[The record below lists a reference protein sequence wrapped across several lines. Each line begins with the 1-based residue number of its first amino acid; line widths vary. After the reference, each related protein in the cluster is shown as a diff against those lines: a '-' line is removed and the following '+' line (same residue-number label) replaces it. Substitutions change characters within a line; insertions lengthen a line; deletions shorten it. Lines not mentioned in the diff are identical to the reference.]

1 MPAEVN
7 NPPCPLHGA
16 PPRSLYT
23 HNFLGIV
30 QAAEAILTTVSG
42 LGTTSYTRCPYGYPS
57 SFEGV
62 VRVLEDLNATV
73 SGLSG
78 GLDNIAAGSGIYFT
92 ASGTSTVINATV
104 VSASGV
110 SITAGSGI
118 YLSDAGT
125 RINLNAVGA
134 DGVGVSYSGTTALIS
149 GAGSSFAVVSGSPG
163 DDYRAGS
170 LWFDTSQGR
179 LFVYASG
186 NDVSDP
192 DWYQANSDTIV
203 AKGNLPPSGT
213 GPYAPPRDG
222 TVWFSTML
230 GSLFVYDVASSGWYE
245 AGPSRSFA
253 YGAAAPA
260 PSVQGAGW
268 YSTSDNTL
276 KVWDGTAWITV

>member
-16 PPRSLYT
+16 PPRSLHT
-23 HNFLGIV
+23 HNFFGIV
-30 QAAEAILTTVSG
+30 QAAEAILATVSG

-62 VRVLEDLNATV
+62 VRVLEDINATV

-78 GLDNIAAGSGIYFT
+78 GLSNIAAGSGIYFT

-125 RINLNAVGA
+125 RINLDAVGS
-134 DGVGVSYSGTTALIS
+134 DGVGVSYSGTTAIIS
-149 GAGSSFAVVSGSPG
+149 GTGSSLAVVSGEPG
-163 DDYRAGS
+163 VDYRAGS
-170 LWFDTSQGR
+170 LWFDTNQGR

-186 NDVSDP
+186 NDVANP
-192 DWYQANSDTIV
+192 DWYQTNSDAIV
-203 AKGNLPPSGT
+203 SKSDAPPSGT
-213 GPYAPPRDG
+213 GVNAPPRDG
-222 TVWFSTML
+222 SMWFNTLL
-230 GSLFVYDVASSGWYE
+230 GSLFVYDVTTSGWYE
-245 AGPSRSFA
+245 AGPSRSFIYDSA
-253 YGAAAPA
+253 TPPPTVA
-260 PSVQGAGW
+260 GAGW
-268 YSTSDNTL
+268 YSTSDSTL
-276 KVWDGTAWITV
+276 KVWDGTAWIAV